1 MNIYVKLH
9 TGKLLTLQ
17 VEPNDSI
24 ESVMNKIHE
33 REGIPSD
40 EQRLIFIGKQLQKE
54 KSLSDCDIQDYCSL
68 FLALRL
74 RGGNNTF

>member
-9 TGKLLTLQ
+9 TGKLLTFQ

-40 EQRLIFIGKQLQKE
+40 EQRLIFLGKQLQKE
-54 KSLSDCDIQDYCSL
+54 KSLSDYNIQDYCSL
-68 FLALRL
+68 YLALRL
-74 RGGNNTF
+74 HGGNNTF

>member
-1 MNIYVKLH
+1 MHIYVKLH

-17 VEPNDSI
+17 VEPNDST

-40 EQRLIFIGKQLQKE
+40 EQRLIFLGKQLQKE
-54 KSLSDCDIQDYCSL
+54 
-68 FLALRL
+68 
-74 RGGNNTF
+74 